1 MNEPITVLVAED
13 HPVFRDGLRTLLE
26 GVPGAQVVALVSS
39 GEDAVANARDLQ
51 PDVVI
56 MDLRLPGING
66 IEATREIVAA
76 SPHIRVL
83 VLTMFQDDES
93 VFSAMRAGAR
103 GYLLKDADPA
113 DVIRAVL
120 SVASGEAVFGPA
132 VAERVLR
139 FFSGAHLPVATPFPQ
154 LTERER
160 ELLALVAGG
169 LSNSAISERLS
180 ISLKTV
186 RNHVSNV
193 FTKLQV
199 IDRAQAIVKARDA
212 GLGVRDEGIGG
223 PGRA

>member
-1 MNEPITVLVAED
+1 VSEPITVLVAED

-26 GVPGAQVVALVSS
+26 SVPDFKLVALVSN
-39 GEDAVANARDLQ
+39 GEDAVGAARDLQ

-66 IEATREIVAA
+66 IEATRQIVAA

-83 VLTMFQDDES
+83 VLTMFEDDES

-103 GYLLKDADPA
+103 GYLLKEADQA
-113 DVIRAVL
+113 DVVRAVL

-132 VAERVLR
+132 VAERMLR
-139 FFSGAHLPVATPFPQ
+139 FFSGSHHPPAAPFPQ
-154 LTERER
+154 LTDRER
-160 ELLALVAGG
+160 ELLALVAKGM
-169 LSNSAISERLS
+169 NNQAIAELVG

-199 IDRAQAIVKARDA
+199 ADRAQAIVKARQA
-212 GLGVRDEGIGG
+212 GLGSHDPFFSG
-223 PGRA
+223 